1 MVTQTLPAEVR
12 ELYPWSGN
20 YLKVA
25 DGVRLHYL
33 DEGHG
38 ETLLMVHGNPT
49 WSFYWRNMVKELSGR
64 YRCIVPDHIGCGLSD
79 KPQNYRYQLE
89 DHVDN
94 LVRLVEA
101 LDLRNVTLVVHD
113 WGGPIGYSTALRLS
127 DRFKR
132 FVVFNT
138 LSRMGPFPLSIRMLR
153 WPVIGPVLVR
163 GFNGFVRFAMKKGT
177 AKPEQFLGPVGA
189 GYSAPYNNWNNRVAV
204 QRFVEDIPIEA
215 GHPTKPFGEALER
228 QLPEFAHLPHLIIW
242 GNQDFV
248 FHHYFRDGWKEAV
261 PNAEMHEFD
270 HANHFVV
277 EDAFEDI
284 LPLVTDFLDRHELS
298 DMETHA

>member
-1 MVTQTLPAEVR
+1 MVNQQLSEEVK

-20 YLKVA
+20 YLKIQ
-25 DGVRLHYL
+25 DGVRMHYL

-49 WSFYWRNMVKELSGR
+49 WSFYWRNMIKQYSAN

-79 KPQNYRYQLE
+79 KPQDYRYQLE

-113 WGGPIGYSTALRLS
+113 WGGPIGYSTALRLP

-138 LSRMGPFPLSIRMLR
+138 LSRMGEFPLSIRMLR
-153 WPVIGPVLVR
+153 WPLIGPTIVR
-163 GFNGFVRFAMKKGT
+163 GFNGFVKFALKKGT
-177 AKPEQFLGPVGA
+177 ARPDKFKGA
-189 GYSAPYNNWNNRVAV
+189 VAKGYLAPYDNWKNRVAV
-204 QRFVEDIPIEA
+204 QRFVEDIPIESN
-215 GHPTKPFGEALER
+215 HPTKPFGEALER
-228 QLPEFAHLPHLIIW
+228 QLTDFADRPHLVIW

-248 FHHYFRDGWKEAV
+248 FHHYFRDGWKNAV
-261 PNAEMHEFD
+261 PDAEMHELD

-277 EDAFEDI
+277 EDAFEEI
-284 LPLVTDFLDRHELS
+284 VPLMTDFLGRHPLGGE
-298 DMETHA
+298 A